1 MAIERSSMKNFFAAM
16 GSQMMGGYG
25 AKTISTP
32 MGPFQWDD
40 NLQVW
45 VNTNNGMQMNNI
57 AFQDAMAMLD
67 YNTAAGDQSQFSCI
81 YNIQANDPDTININ
95 VKNDGTTPTLFPAAA
110 LTCFNTCPTVLVIV
124 PNTLNPY
131 SGSEFLTTVE
141 LTVDGGSN
149 WIPFNSS
156 TGKATIPAGS
166 PNVRFRTFG
175 NSGTLP
181 GPSGDFGIKN
191 ESNNLIDIIKTVN
204 ATLIA

>member
-67 YNTAAGDQSQFSCI
+67 YSTETGDRSQLSCVYDI
-81 YNIQANDPDTININ
+81 EVNDPDTINLN
-95 VKNDGTTPTLFPAAA
+95 VLDDGTTPQLFS
-110 LTCFNTCPTVLVIV
+110 LLNCFNTCPTVLVVV
-124 PNTLNPY
+124 PNTLNQY
-131 SGSEFLTTVE
+131 SGAGFVSTIEVQLGSE
-141 LTVDGGSN
+141 GP
-149 WIPFNSS
+149 WIPFDSS
-156 TGKATIPAGS
+156 TGKVTIPAGTEFIL
-166 PNVRFRTFG
+166 FRIFG
-175 NSGTLP
+175 NSGFPNGT
-181 GPSGDFGIKN
+181 SGDFSIKN

-204 ATLIA
+204 VTLVET

>member
-67 YNTAAGDQSQFSCI
+67 YNNESGDESQFVCTYS
-81 YNIQANDPDTININ
+81 IQANVPDTININ
-95 VKNDGTTPTLFPAAA
+95 VKNDNITPTLFPAAA

-131 SGSEFLTTVE
+131 SGSGFLITVE

-166 PNVRFRTFG
+166 ANVRFRTFG
-175 NSGTLP
+175 SSFTLP
-181 GPSGDFGIKN
+181 GVNGDFGIKN
-191 ESNNLIDIIKTVN
+191 ESDNLTDIIETVN

>member
-1 MAIERSSMKNFFAAM
+1 MAIERSSMKNFFTAM

-67 YNTAAGDQSQFSCI
+67 YNTAAGDESQFVCVYS
-81 YNIQANDPDTININ
+81 IQANVPDTININ
-95 VKNDGTTPTLFPAAA
+95 VSNDGITPTLFPSVA
-110 LTCFNTCPTVLVIV
+110 LTCSNTCPAILVIQPGTV
-124 PNTLNPY
+124 NPY
-131 SGSEFLTTVE
+131 SGSGFLTSVE
-141 LTVDGGSN
+141 FTVDSGSN
-149 WIPFNSS
+149 WTAFNSS

-175 NSGTLP
+175 NAFTIP
-181 GPSGDFGIKN
+181 GANGEFSIRN
-191 ESNNLIDIIKTVN
+191 ESEGLNDIIKTVN
-204 ATLIA
+204 ATLI

>member
-67 YNTAAGDQSQFSCI
+67 YNNESGDESQGSACDYSI
-81 YNIQANDPDTININ
+81 GPSNNITINILDDN
-95 VKNDGTTPTLFPAAA
+95 STYTEFPNTA
-110 LTCFNTCPTVLVIV
+110 LTTTLTCPTTITVADGTFASPQDVITMEYATNALSNNWAV
-124 PNTLNPY
+124 WNWSVSKPLTL
-131 SGSEFLTTVE
+131 
-141 LTVDGGSN
+141 
-149 WIPFNSS
+149 
-156 TGKATIPAGS
+156 PAGIEKLK
-166 PNVRFRTFG
+166 FRAKTAL
-175 NSGTLP
+175 SV
-181 GPSGDFGIKN
+181 GPYGYFFINNTSKN
-191 ESNNLIDIIKTVN
+191 NEQILRVDVTVS
-204 ATLIA
+204 TT

>member
-57 AFQDAMAMLD
+57 AFQDAMAMMD
-67 YNTAAGDQSQFSCI
+67 YNTAAGDESQFVCVYSV
-81 YNIQANDPDTININ
+81 QANDPENISIN
-95 VKNDGTTPTLFPAAA
+95 VSNDGTTPTLFPAAA
-110 LTCFNTCPTVLVIV
+110 LTCSNTCPAIMVIE
-124 PNTLNPY
+124 PDTLNPY
-131 SGSEFLTTVE
+131 SGSGFLTSVE
-141 LTVDGGSN
+141 FTVDSGSN
-149 WIPFNSS
+149 WTAFNSS
-156 TGKATIPAGS
+156 TGKATIPTGS

-175 NSGTLP
+175 DPFTLP
-181 GPSGDFGIKN
+181 GIGGGFSIRN
-191 ESNNLIDIIKTVN
+191 ESDGLNFIIKTVN
-204 ATLIA
+204 ATLI